1 MLSIESRIAAELAVA
16 PQQVA
21 AAVALLDAG
30 STVPFIARYRK
41 EATGGLDDSQLRT
54 LEERLGYIRELED
67 RRAAILKSIGEQ
79 GKLTPQLQASIDA
92 ADTKQR
98 LEDLYLPYKPKRRTK
113 AMIAREAGLDVLAA
127 ALLADP
133 TLNPEE
139 TALTYIK
146 PAFTTAEGDN
156 NPGVADAKAALEGAR
171 QVLMEQFAE
180 DAELVG
186 ALREHVKEQGQLIS
200 KVAEGKEEP
209 GAKFRD
215 YFDYREPILAVPSH
229 RALALFRGRKEE
241 ILQLVLK
248 LPEDLAAAEA
258 ANPTPSQ
265 APFNTCERKICTRN
279 HIAEQGRPADAWLLQ
294 TARWTW
300 QVKLSWQIEGELFA
314 ALREHAEEEA
324 IRVFA
329 RNLHDLL
336 LAAPAGPRATM
347 GLDPGLRTGVKVA
360 IVDRTGKVLDTAT
373 IYPHVPR
380 NDWDGALHALALL
393 AKTHNVDLI
402 SIGNGTA
409 SRETDKLA
417 AELIKKHPELKLTKI
432 VVSEAGASVYSAS
445 ELASREFPNM
455 DVSLRGA
462 VSIARRLQ
470 DPLAELVKIDPKSIG
485 VGQYQHDVSQTK
497 LARSLDAV
505 VEDCVNA
512 VGVDVNTASPA
523 LLARI
528 SGLSASLA
536 EAMVRYRD
544 EHGAF
549 PNREALRKV
558 PRLGEK
564 TFEQAAGFL
573 RIMGGDNPLDASAV
587 HPEAYPLVEKILA
600 DTGKPLTELTG
611 DARALESLDAARYT
625 SEQFGLPTVRD
636 ILKELEKPGRDPR
649 PQFKTAAF
657 QEGVEEL
664 KDLTAGM
671 LLEGVVTNV
680 TNFGAFVDI
689 GVHQDG
695 LVHISMMSHKFIKD
709 PRELVKAGDVVKIKV
724 LEVDLQRKR
733 IALTMK
739 LDTPPAYGSGEQS
752 GRDRQPQGAAGRPS
766 SRDGRRD
773 SSNGGSGR
781 DNRGGPGGNRGA
793 PGGNRNNQRGAAPA
807 REAQSNGAMAEAWAA
822 ALKGR

>member
-1 MLSIESRIAAELAVA
+1 MLSIETRLAAELAVK
-16 PQQVA
+16 PQQIA
-21 AAVALLDAG
+21 ATIALLDAG

-41 EATGGLDDSQLRT
+41 EATEGLDDVQLRA
-54 LEERLGYIRELED
+54 LEERLGYLRELDE
-67 RRAAILKSIGEQ
+67 RRAAILKSIEEQ
-79 GKLTPQLQASIDA
+79 GKLTNELKAAITA

-113 AMIAREAGLDVLAA
+113 AMIAREAGLDPLAA
-127 ALLADP
+127 ALLADAR
-133 TLNPEE
+133 LNPETE
-139 TALTYIK
+139 AAQYLK
-146 PAFTTAEGDN
+146 AAFTTENGD
-156 NPGVADAKAALEGAR
+156 NPGVPDAKAALDGAR
-171 QVLMEQFAE
+171 QILMEQFAE
-180 DAELVG
+180 DAQLLGE
-186 ALREHVKEQGQLIS
+186 LREHLQTNGQLVS
-200 KVAEGKEEP
+200 KVATGKEEA

-215 YFDYREPILAVPSH
+215 YFDYREPISAIPSH
-229 RALALFRGRKEE
+229 RGLALFRGRKEE
-241 ILQLVLK
+241 ILQIALK
-248 LPEDLAAAEA
+248 LPEELTEQAAGTPA
-258 ANPTPSQ
+258 PTSAS
-265 APFNTCERKICTRN
+265 APFNSCERRVAAHFN
-279 HIAEQGRPADAWLLQ
+279 IADQGRPADAWLLQ

-300 QVKLSWQIEGELFA
+300 QVKLGWQLEGELFS
-314 ALREHAEEEA
+314 ALRERSEEEA

-360 IVDRTGKVLDTAT
+360 VVDRTGKVVETAT
-373 IYPHVPR
+373 IYPHAPR
-380 NDWDGALHALALL
+380 NDWDGSLHILAAI
-393 AKTHNVDLI
+393 AKKHNVDLV

-417 AELIKKHPELKLTKI
+417 ADLIKRHPELKLTRI

-445 ELASREFPNM
+445 ELASRELTGM

-536 EAMVRYRD
+536 EAIVKHRD
-544 EHGAF
+544 ENGAF
-549 PNREALRKV
+549 TNREALKKV
-558 PRLGEK
+558 PRLGAK

-573 RIMGGDNPLDASAV
+573 RIMGGENALDSSAV
-587 HPEAYPLVEKILA
+587 HPEAYPVVERMLA
-600 DTGKPLTELTG
+600 DLRKPIAEVTG
-611 DARALESLDAARYT
+611 DSRVLRQVDAKRYT
-625 SEQFGLPTVRD
+625 DERFGLPTVQD
-636 ILKELEKPGRDPR
+636 ILRELEKPGRDPR
-649 PQFKTAAF
+649 PEFKTATF
-657 QEGVEEL
+657 QEGIE
-664 KDLTAGM
+664 DLTPGM

-709 PRELVKAGDVVKIKV
+709 PRELVKAGDVVKVKV

-739 LDTPPAYGSGEQS
+739 LDEAPARG
-752 GRDRQPQGAAGRPS
+752 GRP
-766 SRDGRRD
+766 DAH
-773 SSNGGSGR
+773 
-781 DNRGGPGGNRGA
+781 PGASRGA
-793 PGGNRNNQRGAAPA
+793 PPASRGRDLPPRHGAPA
-807 REAQSNGAMAEAWAA
+807 GGGQQYRGRDQDRRPGNKPREPEPQSNGVMAEALAR
-822 ALKGR
+822 ALKR

>member
-1 MLSIESRIAAELAVA
+1 MLSIESRLAAELAVK

-41 EATGGLDDSQLRT
+41 EATEGLDDTQLRA
-54 LEERLGYIRELED
+54 LEERLGYLRELEE
-67 RRAAILKSIGEQ
+67 RRAAILKSIEEQ
-79 GKLTPQLQASIDA
+79 GKLTPELKAA
-92 ADTKQR
+92 VEGADTKQR

-113 AMIAREAGLDVLAA
+113 AMIAREAGLDALAA

-133 TLNPEE
+133 RLDPDTEAAKYL
-139 TALTYIK
+139 K
-146 PAFTTAEGDN
+146 PAFTTENGDN
-156 NPGVADAKAALEGAR
+156 AGVPDAKAALDGAR
-171 QVLMEQFAE
+171 QILMEQFAE
-180 DAELVG
+180 DAALLGE
-186 ALREHVKEQGQLIS
+186 LREHLQEQGQLIA
-200 KVAEGKEEP
+200 KVADGKEEA

-215 YFDYREPILAVPSH
+215 YFDYREPISAIPSH
-229 RALALFRGRKEE
+229 RGLALFRGRKEE
-241 ILQLVLK
+241 ILQLALK
-248 LPEDLAAAEA
+248 LPEDLVEQPAGSTAAAA
-258 ANPTPSQ
+258 A
-265 APFNTCERKICTRN
+265 FNSCERR
-279 HIAEQGRPADAWLLQ
+279 IAARFQIADQKRPADAWLLQ

-300 QVKLSWQIEGELFA
+300 QVKLNWQLEGELFS
-314 ALREHAEEEA
+314 ALRERSEEEA

-360 IVDRTGKVLDTAT
+360 VVDRTGKVVETAT
-373 IYPHVPR
+373 IYPHAPR
-380 NDWDGALHALALL
+380 NDWDGSLHILAAI
-393 AKTHNVDLI
+393 AKKHSVDLV

-417 AELIKKHPELKLTKI
+417 ADLIKRHPELKLTRI

-445 ELASREFPNM
+445 ELASHELPGL

-536 EAMVRYRD
+536 EAVVRHRD

-549 PNREALRKV
+549 TSREALKKV
-558 PRLGEK
+558 PRLGAK

-573 RIMGGDNPLDASAV
+573 RITGGENPLDSSAV
-587 HPEAYPLVEKILA
+587 HPETYPVVERILA
-600 DTGKPLTELTG
+600 DLSRPLPEVMRDSRVLKQV
-611 DARALESLDAARYT
+611 DAKRYT
-625 SEQFGLPTVRD
+625 DDRFGLPTIQD
-636 ILKELEKPGRDPR
+636 ILRELEKPGRDPR
-649 PQFKTAAF
+649 PEFKTAAF
-657 QEGVEEL
+657 QEGVEDL

-709 PRELVKAGDVVKIKV
+709 PRELVKAGDVVKVKV
-724 LEVDLQRKR
+724 LEVDLQRRR

-739 LDTPPAYGSGEQS
+739 LDEAPAR
-752 GRDRQPQGAAGRPS
+752 GRPESQGAARGGQAPPRPQQSRGREQE
-766 SRDGRRD
+766 RRPGKPREPE
-773 SSNGGSGR
+773 SNSNGV
-781 DNRGGPGGNRGA
+781 
-793 PGGNRNNQRGAAPA
+793 
-807 REAQSNGAMAEAWAA
+807 MAEALARA
-822 ALKGR
+822 FKR